1 MRGAPTDSVVD
12 AAIAAAWR
20 TRTGENNV
28 ERTHALVEL
37 LKKNGIPAQYTT
49 MTAREMRTTVV
60 ELDRSRHQRAMKKLH
75 KDEQIVF
82 NEPAARAPADAYVLP
97 VASFIR

>member
-1 MRGAPTDSVVD
+1 
-12 AAIAAAWR
+12 
-20 TRTGENNV
+20 
-28 ERTHALVEL
+28 
-37 LKKNGIPAQYTT
+37 

-82 NEPAARAPADAYVLP
+82 NEPAARAAATAYVLP
-97 VASFIR
+97 IASFIR